1 MTLSTSAMLVS
12 LRISQWSARKYD
24 RSASKQVCE
33 LNEASLDAGNFNK
46 QLIDKADLKQIQRV
60 VNSARNYHYQNTLAW
75 DHDGADLLPAKHYAT
90 YVREIGAYK
99 DEFYQAVDNFVDT
112 YPEILTHVINNLKGL
127 YNSKDYPT
135 QAELH
140 KKFSMEIV
148 VTPIPDVGDFRVD
161 LSQKDAD
168 TIKEELTMR
177 LAAANQ
183 VAAQDIYMRLYT
195 AYAKAVV
202 VLQTPGKIF
211 RNSLI
216 LNILELANKIPDL
229 NFQNDPALHTLSQS
243 IIKDIR
249 KIDIEELRNSEDS
262 TYREDTANDLQFT
275 MESIELAYTDK
286 WGIPD
291 DL

>member
-1 MTLSTSAMLVS
+1 
-12 LRISQWSARKYD
+12 
-24 RSASKQVCE
+24 
-33 LNEASLDAGNFNK
+33 
-46 QLIDKADLKQIQRV
+46 
-60 VNSARNYHYQNTLAW
+60 
-75 DHDGADLLPAKHYAT
+75 
-90 YVREIGAYK
+90 
-99 DEFYQAVDNFVDT
+99 
-112 YPEILTHVINNLKGL
+112 
-127 YNSKDYPT
+127 
-135 QAELH
+135 
-140 KKFSMEIV
+140 
-148 VTPIPDVGDFRVD
+148 VD

-168 TIKEELTMR
+168 TIKEELSMR

-229 NFQNDPALHTLSQS
+229 NFQNDPALHTLSQG
-243 IIKDIR
+243 IIRDIR
-249 KIDIEELRNSEDS
+249 TINIEELRNSEDS
-262 TYREDTANDLQFT
+262 TYREDIANDLQFT
-275 MESIELAYTDK
+275 MESIELAYAEK